1 MALENPM
8 TRRRDSKHRVL
19 RSGESVRADG
29 KYQFKYT
36 VNGKPKFVY
45 SWKLE
50 PTDKLP
56 QGKRPCLSLREL
68 EKQIGYDLELRIDPT
83 KKNMTVMELV
93 EKYLSTK
100 TGMRPN
106 TVTNYKFVKNLLMKE
121 EFSQWKIGEVKTSD
135 AKLFLI
141 KLQNDGRRHSSIK
154 SVRGVLRPAFQMA
167 VDDDCLNK
175 NPFAFALVGVVVNDA
190 VTREAIT
197 KKQMNS
203 FLKFIHDDNCYC
215 KYYEVVYIL
224 FHTGL
229 RISEFCGL
237 TLKDIDLKNK
247 TINVDHQLQRTS
259 NMKYVIEKTKTNAGT
274 RVLPMNDD
282 VAKCFQTIIEEREAP
297 KVEKM
302 VDGYSGFLFLDED
315 GMPLVAMHWEHR
327 LNHMVKRYNEI
338 FREQMPNI
346 TPHVCRH
353 TYCSIQTRAGMYPKT
368 LQYLMGHS
376 DISVTM
382 NTYTHLGL
390 EDAVDEMNRMQQL
403 ESARKEQEA
412 LSGKTDEVKLSKK
425 HFRAG

>member
-1 MALENPM
+1 M
-8 TRRRDSKHRVL
+8 
-19 RSGESVRADG
+19 
-29 KYQFKYT
+29 
-36 VNGKPKFVY
+36 
-45 SWKLE
+45 W
-50 PTDKLP
+50 
-56 QGKRPCLSLREL
+56 
-68 EKQIGYDLELRIDPT
+68 RICIT
-83 KKNMTVMELV
+83 
-93 EKYLSTK
+93 
-100 TGMRPN
+100 
-106 TVTNYKFVKNLLMKE
+106 
-121 EFSQWKIGEVKTSD
+121 
-135 AKLFLI
+135 
-141 KLQNDGRRHSSIK
+141 
-154 SVRGVLRPAFQMA
+154 
-167 VDDDCLNK
+167 K
-175 NPFAFALVGVVVNDA
+175 NPADPAGSAGELG
-190 VTREAIT
+190 R
-197 KKQMNS
+197 
-203 FLKFIHDDNCYC
+203 LIHDDNCYC

-237 TLKDIDLKNK
+237 TLQDIDFKNK

-282 VAKCFQTIIEEREAP
+282 VATCFQTIIEEREVP

-353 TYCSIQTRAGMYPKT
+353 TYCSIQARAGMYPKT

-412 LSGKTDEVKLSKK
+412 LSGKTDDVKLSKK